1 MKENLKTK
9 TEKSE
14 IKTGFYHVPKH
25 CVGCC
30 YRRGMYSRIS
40 GCHYMLDT
48 GNERGCAPE
57 NCDKK
62 RIDKSY
68 IPPCF
73 TNNDDKL
80 VDWD

>member
-1 MKENLKTK
+1 
-9 TEKSE
+9 
-14 IKTGFYHVPKH
+14 
-25 CVGCC
+25 
-30 YRRGMYSRIS
+30 
-40 GCHYMLDT
+40 MLDT